1 MADNIKNQSKD
12 RHRNE
17 IRMLQIKKLQE
28 VNKILKTDNT
38 RLVSENSV
46 LTVQCSKLKTLMI

>member
-46 LTVQCSKLKTLMI
+46 LTDQCSKLKTLMI